1 MSPLTQSASSD
12 TSTGSR
18 RPKPPAGQLRPIAP
32 RQRPGSASR
41 PVLAQDLFGVALTRE
56 LKRADRFDES
66 FALLLIALKTR
77 RHLAAWQEGIDALT
91 PSLLDTDIVGWLEQ
105 DAVIGVIRP
114 LAQVEPTEAA
124 AALGTAVQRALMRS
138 LQAEQAGACS
148 IRVDVYSPL
157 SESPAETRS
166 ERTRREKVS
175 QLARNASKRALDV
188 AGSVALL
195 GALSPIFLA
204 VSGLIK
210 LTSKGPVLFRQ
221 TRVGHDGR
229 PFTMLKFRTMQANCD
244 PKIHQQYVAQFIQ
257 AGASADTGAGRVFKI
272 VDDPRVTRLGHFL
285 RRTSLDELPQFWN
298 VLRGDMSLVGPRPP
312 LPYEVER
319 YKRWHL
325 RRLRE
330 AKPGITGLWQV
341 TGRSRTTFDEMVRLD
356 LRYAKNCSVWTD
368 LKILWATPR
377 AVVTG
382 KGAH

>member
-1 MSPLTQSASSD
+1 MSPLSQIASE
-12 TSTGSR
+12 TLTAAR
-18 RPKPPAGQLRPIAP
+18 RPKPPAGQQLRAVASG
-32 RQRPGSASR
+32 QRPAGASR
-41 PVLAQDLFGVALTRE
+41 PVLAQELFADALTRE
-56 LKRADRFDES
+56 LKRSDRFDES
-66 FALLLIALKTR
+66 FALLSIALNAR
-77 RHLAAWQEGIDALT
+77 RHQAAWHEAVDTLT
-91 PSLLDTDIVGWLEQ
+91 PSLLDTDVVGWLEQ

-114 LAQVEPTEAA
+114 LAQIEPAEAA
-124 AALGTAVQRALMRS
+124 AALAAAVQGALIRS
-138 LQAEQAGACS
+138 LQADQAGTCS
-148 IRVDVYSPL
+148 IRVEVYSPNASAEVL
-157 SESPAETRS
+157 SEATRW
-166 ERTRREKVS
+166 RKAS
-175 QLARNASKRALDV
+175 QLARTASKRALDV
-188 AGSVALL
+188 AGSAALL
-195 GALSPIFLA
+195 GALSPVLLA

-257 AGASADTGAGRVFKI
+257 AGTSGEPGASRVFKI
-272 VDDPRVTRLGHFL
+272 VDDPRVTRFGHFL
-285 RRTSLDELPQFWN
+285 RRSSLDELPQFWN

-356 LRYAKNCSVWTD
+356 LRYAKTYSVWTD
-368 LKILWATPR
+368 LKILLATPR

>member
-1 MSPLTQSASSD
+1 M
-12 TSTGSR
+12 
-18 RPKPPAGQLRPIAP
+18 
-32 RQRPGSASR
+32 
-41 PVLAQDLFGVALTRE
+41 
-56 LKRADRFDES
+56 
-66 FALLLIALKTR
+66 
-77 RHLAAWQEGIDALT
+77 
-91 PSLLDTDIVGWLEQ
+91 
-105 DAVIGVIRP
+105 
-114 LAQVEPTEAA
+114 
-124 AALGTAVQRALMRS
+124 
-138 LQAEQAGACS
+138 
-148 IRVDVYSPL
+148 
-157 SESPAETRS
+157 
-166 ERTRREKVS
+166 
-175 QLARNASKRALDV
+175 
-188 AGSVALL
+188 ALL
-195 GALSPIFLA
+195 GALSPVFLA

-257 AGASADTGAGRVFKI
+257 AGASGDPGVSRVFKI

-285 RRTSLDELPQFWN
+285 RRSSLDELPQFWN

-368 LKILWATPR
+368 LKILLATPR